1 MCGSEC
7 DAARR
12 DQMQS
17 QYIARQRTY
26 ITQGLARDIDSNVTH
41 SRETAYCTAATRF
54 FVARVVLCVTMR
66 RTSGM
71 CAATVDVECCVARLI
86 GKRLR

>member
-12 DQMQS
+12 DQMHL
-17 QYIARQRTY
+17 QYTARQRAYT
-26 ITQGLARDIDSNVTH
+26 TKGLASDTDSNNTH
-41 SRETAYCTAATRF
+41 SREMAYCTAATRF
-54 FVARVVLCVTMR
+54 CMTRIALCVTMR